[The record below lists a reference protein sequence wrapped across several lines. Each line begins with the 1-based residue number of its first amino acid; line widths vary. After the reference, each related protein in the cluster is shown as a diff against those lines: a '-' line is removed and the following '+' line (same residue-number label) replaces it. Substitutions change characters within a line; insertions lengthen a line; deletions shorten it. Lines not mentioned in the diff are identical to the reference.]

1 MPFKMKSPFKLMGK
15 KKRKKS
21 LQKQKEDLATRQKEF
36 RSGKE
41 GAYSKG
47 SIDKMGVVAYQ
58 NKKRYGKPSAGEL
71 DKKAIS
77 KRVKTPRLNK

>member
-1 MPFKMKSPFKLMGK
+1 MAFKMKSPFKLMGK
-15 KKRKKS
+15 KRKVKKS
-21 LQKQKEDLATRQKEF
+21 LQKQKEDIARKQKEF
-36 RSGKE
+36 MYGKE

-58 NKKRYGKPSAGEL
+58 NKKRYGKLSPGEL

-77 KRVKTPRLNK
+77 KMSKLNK